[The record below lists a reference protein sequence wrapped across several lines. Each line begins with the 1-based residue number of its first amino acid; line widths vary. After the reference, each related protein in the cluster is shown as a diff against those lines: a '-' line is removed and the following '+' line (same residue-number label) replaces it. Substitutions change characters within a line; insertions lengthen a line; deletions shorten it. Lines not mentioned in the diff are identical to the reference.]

1 MLRLVLFVF
10 FCAFSVV
17 RLNGQVVQWASKV
30 LEFSSEL
37 TPVQYSAQQALGK
50 PNVLPAGG
58 QSPNAWSPDMPKQQ
72 EFIKVGFEK
81 PMSIRQIA
89 IAESHNPSAL
99 KEVYIYDEAGKEYH
113 TNSLNPMVVPLK
125 GRMLNIFMEPTS
137 FKVAAVKLE
146 FDGSALPDYF
156 GLDAVAISDSSYPII
171 ADIPTMQ
178 LLASGILIEN
188 LDKNVNSEYNELSPV
203 LSPDGKTLY
212 FSRTNHPG
220 NVGGVNDDEDIW
232 FSQLDSDGKW
242 ELAKNMGT
250 DFNTE
255 GSNSLNAIQAIT
267 PDGKSAIMLL
277 NNKPVDGKESTVSIS
292 SNVSGTWSKPVPLK
306 IANHYNKQS
315 KANYFLTNNRLTL
328 LMSVERD
335 DSYGDRDLYV
345 SFMNPDSTWTE
356 PLNLGNV
363 VNTAAME
370 STPFLDTDNR
380 TLYFSSRGFSGYGGS
395 DIYVTRRL
403 DDTWTN
409 WSDPENLGPTINSPL
424 EDLFFNIPLSGEYA
438 YYSRGVS
445 ETNTDIF
452 RVRLPILKTAEP
464 WVTVSGK
471 VAADKTFEPLAARL
485 VYEKIPAGK
494 ESGIATSNPETG
506 FYEIQFAAGERYKI
520 RAEADGRKS
529 ETIEVD
535 LRKVEPNRVIKD
547 KNFVLK
553 PAAGKS
559 NAELRPIYFAVNKA
573 TLSADAIAELNKLL
587 SILKERPSAEVEISG
602 HSDNQGSDEQNLA
615 LSQKRVQAVYDY
627 LAKHGISPQ
636 RMHTKHYGSKM
647 PLDTNDTEKGRERNR
662 RVEFKLTKF

>member
-1 MLRLVLFVF
+1 MVRLVLFVSFVF
-10 FCAFSVV
+10 FSAIQ
-17 RLNGQVVQWASKV
+17 LNAQIVQWATEV

-37 TPVQYSAQQALGK
+37 TPLQYSAKQVLGK

-58 QSPNAWSPDMPKQQ
+58 QSPNAWSPDMPKQK
-72 EFIKVGFEK
+72 EFIKLGFK
-81 PMSIRQIA
+81 RPLNIRQIA

-99 KEVYIYDEAGKEYH
+99 TNVYIYDESGKEYH
-113 TNSLNPMVVPLK
+113 INTLNPMVVPLK

-137 FKVAAVKLE
+137 FRVAAVKLE
-146 FDGSALPDYF
+146 FDGSVLTDYF
-156 GLDAVAISDSSYPII
+156 GIDAVAISDSGYPII
-171 ADIPTMQ
+171 ADIPSMQ
-178 LLASGILIEN
+178 LLSSGILIES
-188 LDKNVNSEYNELSPV
+188 LDQNVNSEYKELSPV

-212 FSRTNHPG
+212 FSRSNHPG
-220 NVGGVNDDEDIW
+220 NTGGLNDDEDIW
-232 FSQLDSDGKW
+232 YSQLDADGKW
-242 ELAKNMGT
+242 ELAKNMGS

-255 GSNSLNAIQAIT
+255 GSNSLNTIQAIT

-277 NNKPVDGKESTVSIS
+277 DNKPVDGTESTVSIS
-292 SNVSGTWSKPVPLK
+292 SNISGAWSKPVPLE
-306 IANHYNKQS
+306 ITNNYNLQP

-328 LMSVERD
+328 LMSVERN

-363 VNTAAME
+363 VNTAAVE
-370 STPFLDTDNR
+370 SGPFLDTDNR
-380 TLYFSSRGFSGYGGS
+380 TLYFSSKGFSGYGGS

-452 RVRLPILKTAEP
+452 RIRLPILKTAEP

-471 VAADKTFEPLAARL
+471 VTEDRSYDPLHARL
-485 VYEKIPAGK
+485 VYERVPSGK
-494 ESGIATSNPETG
+494 ESGIAMTNPETG
-506 FYEIQFAAGERYKI
+506 FYEIQFAAGNLYRI
-520 RAEADGRKS
+520 RAEAEGRKT

-535 LRKVEPNRVIKD
+535 LRKVEPNRVIKN

-553 PAAGKS
+553 SDGSIAGGPVQPVFF
-559 NAELRPIYFAVNKA
+559 EVNKA
-573 TLSADAIAELNKLL
+573 TLNASAIKELDKLI
-587 SILKERPSAEVEISG
+587 SILKAQPSAQLEVSG
-602 HSDNQGSDEQNLA
+602 HSDNQGSEEQNLK
-615 LSQKRVQAVYDY
+615 LSQQRVLAVLTY
-627 LAKHGISPQ
+627 LSRKGIAPE
-636 RMHTKHYGSKM
+636 RIHTKHFGSTK
-647 PLDTNDTEKGRERNR
+647 PLDTNDTEKGREKNR
-662 RVEFKLTKF
+662 RVEFKLSKL